1 MKDLARRTASD
12 KFIRHKA
19 FNVEKNPP
27 YDGYKCY
34 MIGINVLDF
43 LIKSLVKLVL
53 LCIVM

>member
-34 MIGINVLDF
+34 MIGINALDF